1 MIQEICILWVTK
13 EWSRTQLNF
22 DQRFVCLLRGVGLGG
37 MCQSHAISVRAQIL
51 HLCDSAVLPIQ
62 ISAYFAFLDRCC
74 LVRQQ
79 KIECT
84 IDRST
89 RLPSPRGFCGQH
101 FQFRCTE
108 ISVTEETLH
117 VFVGLCHSSCSKPQG
132 VIALSFSVWKTKGE
146 AAFVR
151 CFVVLAVFQWRFH
164 VAVNV
169 RVLGR
174 VRFLRYCP
182 HSSSGRNHMRYLAPN
197 TLLYCACQGETS
209 VEVSLS
215 PPPIGRTF
223 FLADDFRYVNIW
235 LGFFSANRRQVWKVH
250 IKKQ

>member
-37 MCQSHAISVRAQIL
+37 MCESHAISVRAQIL
-51 HLCDSAVLPIQ
+51 HLCDSAVLLIQ

-108 ISVTEETLH
+108 ISVTEGTSTFLWGCVTAPARSRKALLH
-117 VFVGLCHSSCSKPQG
+117 FHSVFGKRKVRQLLFA
-132 VIALSFSVWKTKGE
+132 VLLYWRSFNGGFMLPWMCE
-146 AAFVR
+146 
-151 CFVVLAVFQWRFH
+151 CLAVSGFWDIARI
-164 VAVNV
+164 
-169 RVLGR
+169 
-174 VRFLRYCP
+174 LR
-182 HSSSGRNHMRYLAPN
+182 
-197 TLLYCACQGETS
+197 QEET
-209 VEVSLS
+209 
-215 PPPIGRTF
+215 IC
-223 FLADDFRYVNIW
+223 DI
-235 LGFFSANRRQVWKVH
+235 
-250 IKKQ
+250 